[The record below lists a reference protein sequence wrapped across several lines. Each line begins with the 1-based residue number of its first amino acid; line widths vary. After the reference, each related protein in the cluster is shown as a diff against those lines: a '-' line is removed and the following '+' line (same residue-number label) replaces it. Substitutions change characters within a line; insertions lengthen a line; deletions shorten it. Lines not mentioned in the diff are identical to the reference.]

1 MTMRRVRELDA
12 SLERYDLGRFFLP
25 QKRYC
30 LSNDYL
36 KTTDVEDKPRLMA
49 RAVEELAPCENVW
62 MVGDTEADIAAAKS
76 YDIPFVGVL
85 SGIRDRDRLEPY
97 QPDFIVNNL
106 GEALDLILAAIA

>member
-1 MTMRRVRELDA
+1 
-12 SLERYDLGRFFLP
+12 
-25 QKRYC
+25 
-30 LSNDYL
+30 LSNDYV

-85 SGIRDRDRLEPY
+85 SGIRDRDRLEQY

-106 GEALDLILAAIA
+106 REALDLILAAIG